1 MNMEPCGG
9 LHVACDFLHVGNLAD
24 FMMLKGDKG
33 CLVRL
38 CSDSPENVGRRCF
51 LALLSS

>member
-1 MNMEPCGG
+1 MSMETCAG
-9 LHVACDFLHVGNLAD
+9 LYAACDFLNVGDLAD

-38 CSDSPENVGRRCF
+38 CSDSPENVGRRCL